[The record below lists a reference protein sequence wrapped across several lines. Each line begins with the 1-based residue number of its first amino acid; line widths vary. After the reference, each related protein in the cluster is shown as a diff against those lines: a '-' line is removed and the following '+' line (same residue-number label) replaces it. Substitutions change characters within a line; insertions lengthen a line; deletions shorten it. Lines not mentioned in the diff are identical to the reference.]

1 VRCSPPRS
9 PSNPNCRR
17 RLFSIKPVQPVQPV
31 QPDPIPFQS
40 VPGKSFNVNIKISEP
55 GYAFCWVNGIDAEGK
70 RVADIIK
77 GGYLWSGENSR
88 YLSIDPK
95 VKKMQLW
102 VTAWPKSGG
111 DLLHTSLPLDWTCG
125 SSFLCQVYLRT

>member
-17 RLFSIKPVQPVQPV
+17 RLFSIKPVQPVQP
-31 QPDPIPFQS
+31 DLIPFQS
-40 VPGKSFNVNIKISEP
+40 VPDKSFNVNIQISER
-55 GYAFCWVNGIDAEGK
+55 GYTYCWVNGIDAEGK
-70 RVADIIK
+70 WVADIIK
-77 GGYLWSGENSR
+77 GGFLRRGENSR
-88 YLSIDPK
+88 YLPIDRK
-95 VKKMQLW
+95 VKNMQLW

-125 SSFLCQVYLRT
+125 SSELCQVYLRT